1 MERFVERH
9 VIIVGEMGGGYRS
22 SFPSFPLYL
31 PNRIAERILGRKA
44 GVRDELGASIDEL
57 CKIQLYPVIYLRGK
71 VYIVIFLS
79 LETEESVITRK
90 NIIIIIGRSI
100 NGQGRELSSR
110 RSISAAN
117 DILKR
122 KILWKRKGG
131 NSTREIVVGSRLLVR
146 SRRIAC
152 GEFHSLEIFPRS
164 YI

>member
-9 VIIVGEMGGGYRS
+9 IIIVGEMGGGYRS

-90 NIIIIIGRSI
+90 NIIIIIGGSV
-100 NGQGRELSSR
+100 
-110 RSISAAN
+110 
-117 DILKR
+117 KR
-122 KILWKRKGG
+122 ARKR
-131 NSTREIVVGSRLLVR
+131 IVVEAINFRG
-146 SRRIAC
+146 
-152 GEFHSLEIFPRS
+152 
-164 YI
+164 